1 MRGTEKGAGLGRP
14 VAMRRDAG
22 GVDGR
27 VIVGSNEWRV
37 RDWSR
42 ETLERTERSTTI
54 CETFVTQQQE
64 EEVRVRQCPSAP
76 AVPGVGT
83 VDRVGRAFGGVASE
97 WQHWCF
103 DGSGAGKDSQ

>member
-14 VAMRRDAG
+14 VAISRDA
-22 GVDGR
+22 DGEEGS

-42 ETLERTERSTTI
+42 ETLERTDRSTTI

-64 EEVRVRQCPSAP
+64 EVRVRQCPSAP
-76 AVPGVGT
+76 
-83 VDRVGRAFGGVASE
+83 E
-97 WQHWCF
+97 E
-103 DGSGAGKDSQ
+103 